1 MAVCYTTSY
10 CLQRD
15 FAGRLQ
21 RRIYMTKK
29 KIAESIIIRV
39 GGGIREI
46 PREPLETAESNESI
60 SRETVFEKTEDVSQ
74 FGAELEANTKAVSG
88 KTINV

>member
-1 MAVCYTTSY
+1 MS
-10 CLQRD
+10 
-15 FAGRLQ
+15 
-21 RRIYMTKK
+21 KK

-46 PREPLETAESNESI
+46 LRESVETTESHESIPREAS
-60 SRETVFEKTEDVSQ
+60 FEKTEDVRQ

-88 KTINV
+88 KTIN